1 MDEVYLEKQVNER
14 YSNIRFSDDCIS
26 DITEIINE
34 SGNELSF
41 LKKFWRTLNILDEYK
56 DMAPIKMSKL
66 FESLKGHSNLY
77 SMKIKLKL
85 NIRILYSIDKNG
97 TILLY
102 GFYEKG
108 GKRITDYN
116 NAIPIALERYK
127 ESKK

>member
-1 MDEVYLEKQVNER
+1 
-14 YSNIRFSDDCIS
+14 
-26 DITEIINE
+26 
-34 SGNELSF
+34 
-41 LKKFWRTLNILDEYK
+41 
-56 DMAPIKMSKL
+56 MAPIKMSKL

-108 GKRITDYN
+108 GKRITDYI

>member
-1 MDEVYLEKQVNER
+1 MDEVYLKKQVNDR

-66 FESLKGHSNLY
+66 LKVWKDTATY
-77 SMKIKLKL
+77 TPWK
-85 NIRILYSIDKNG
+85 
-97 TILLY
+97 
-102 GFYEKG
+102 
-108 GKRITDYN
+108 
-116 NAIPIALERYK
+116 
-127 ESKK
+127 

>member
-1 MDEVYLEKQVNER
+1 MDEVYLKKQVNDR

-77 SMKIKLKL
+77 IHENKIKIEYK
-85 NIRILYSIDKNG
+85 NIIFNRQKRNN
-97 TILLY
+97 TVVWLL
-102 GFYEKG
+102 
-108 GKRITDYN
+108 
-116 NAIPIALERYK
+116 
-127 ESKK
+127 